1 MNGCSDPQ
9 LVDIKQNWSSPPL
22 PLPLPS
28 THRVFD
34 EQPGV
39 CVFLP
44 SWVLEVLQQ
53 RSHIQDVPLGRHIL
67 LPAHL
72 HPVFSSIE
80 NTKWNTSRDHCEG
93 RGQHGDSDNGARD
106 GGRGSVPQKGV
117 QRPAMWSSAHS
128 DAEWQSLMDNV
139 KTVELDSEW

>member
-1 MNGCSDPQ
+1 M
-9 LVDIKQNWSSPPL
+9 VDIKQNWSSPPL
-22 PLPLPS
+22 PPS
-28 THRVFD
+28 AHTHRVFD

-44 SWVLEVLQQ
+44 SWVLEVIHQ

-72 HPVFSSIE
+72 HPVFSSI
-80 NTKWNTSRDHCEG
+80 TKWNTSRDHCEG
-93 RGQHGDSDNGARD
+93 RAQHGDSENGMRD
-106 GGRGSVPQKGV
+106 GGRGGVPQKGV
-117 QRPAMWSSAHS
+117 QRPAVWSSAHS